1 MLVTIFPSLIA
12 IDTLVVGIF
21 LLCHV
26 ISQNQVTKG
35 SCDFERESLIVSHN
49 PTTFGGH
56 RHFGSGDVLSLSR
69 DLPKPSDFTAMGL

>member
-1 MLVTIFPSLIA
+1 M
-12 IDTLVVGIF
+12 
-21 LLCHV
+21 

-35 SCDFERESLIVSHN
+35 SCDFERESLIESHD

-69 DLPKPSDFTAMGL
+69 DLPKPSDFAKSDGHRYYSSKDIMILVCCLIL